1 MQLTGADGVP
11 APSSLSDGLSLLMKR
26 LMGVV
31 DVAVGDAVSDVI
43 EDAGAKLKLAS
54 AIRLAS

>member
-1 MQLTGADGVP
+1 
-11 APSSLSDGLSLLMKR
+11 MKR